1 MASILLST
9 LAFCLICL
17 CCTALVWLHRPGHPV
32 PQYDYSKLMALGLP
46 LSVSLLFL
54 AGSSEG
60 HGRQMTLSVTE
71 LRLPFADA
79 QKDGTYFIAG
89 PRREISDLVVGPYAD
104 TQQSAEVYRDG
115 FDDVLTIKRAKGKWV
130 LCGKWI
136 AANADENQPGFGVK
150 IGKTALNG
158 CQPLGDKDIEAKIQ
172 RLDINGKVQTRRTL
186 TISQLTDH
194 ILIALPPTEA
204 LVQNVGRCDGN
215 SDRSLR
221 LAPAG
226 LHSPEMGYRVPA
238 NLVFEQLGQGGQYPL
253 LKPAELRPI
262 STLKQLCDAGTQAL
276 NWPASTTNTSIAG
289 PNTRL
294 VFSTRTTS
302 ISIWIPFLLMLTT
315 AWMWRFCYL
324 YWREATGRVEAALV
338 LTLQWLLALRLIIA
352 MAGLFNNGALSQAA
366 VLWPPAMA
374 FVVVP
379 MMAVAL
385 LRSGDTNARKALPA
399 IMLQL
404 PIAFLLIFWGLD
416 GRIPGG
422 QEIGLAAV
430 AVALLVWRWRSQRA
444 APLLITAFTTARQFG
459 VWALNAA
466 RKRTGLTALRLDVW
480 DAGVAL
486 VLFLILVRF
495 GLLALGFKERFS
507 GIPVLENIPIS
518 MLYIPPL
525 IVGMALMITGYRTKP
540 IVERAIILV
549 AAFAVAFL
557 GVGFFASDFGMIW
570 IFAWPAGWMI
580 AALVVIKPVGNTVM
594 TLLARSALF
603 GCVLSPVLLAT
614 AYFTMFVR
622 DVPSPQINLVNHIE
636 AAAKVGR
643 TEARLQRY
651 IDPVRLIDAGSSA
664 SFEMLEQAAQLE
676 PLTGNY
682 IGEGYLAPSG
692 VQMPLLKYQY
702 SDNLLAVHILWPF
715 GRLGLAVFLLSLL
728 IIISAFWRSRG
739 SKGVGEGWRGEA
751 ARLAAMTFFWSAAY
765 MALANLNI
773 VPFTGRNAYLLA
785 AQSMGDLAEGFL
797 LLLLIILPFT
807 SAGFARLDAEQEPL
821 S

>member
-17 CCTALVWLHRPGHPV
+17 CCAALIWVHRPGQPAAH
-32 PQYDYSKLMALGLP
+32 YDYSKLMALGLP

-54 AGSSEG
+54 AGSTEG
-60 HGRQMTLSVTE
+60 YGRQMTLSVTE
-71 LRLPFADA
+71 LRVPFSGA
-79 QKDGTYFIAG
+79 QSDGTYFIAG

-104 TQQSAEVYRDG
+104 AQQSAEVYRAVFDG
-115 FDDVLTIKRAKGKWV
+115 LLTIKRAKGKWV

-136 AANADENQPGFGVK
+136 AANPDENQPGMGVK
-150 IGKTALNG
+150 IENTALNG
-158 CQPLGDKDIEAKIQ
+158 CQPVSSEDVAVKIQ
-172 RLDINGKVQTRRTL
+172 RLDVDKKVQTRRIL
-186 TISQLTDH
+186 TISQQADH
-194 ILIALPPTEA
+194 IRIALPVSEA
-204 LVQNVGRCDGN
+204 LTQNVGRCDGK

-226 LHSPEMGYRVPA
+226 LHSPDLGYRVPH
-238 NLVFEQLGQGGQYPL
+238 NLVFDQLGQGGQYPL
-253 LKPAELRPI
+253 LKAAELRPI
-262 STLKQLCDAGTQAL
+262 ATLKELCGTGTQAL
-276 NWPASTTNTSIAG
+276 NWPAPQKKASVTG

-294 VFSTRTTS
+294 IFSTRTTS

-324 YWREATGRVEAALV
+324 YWREPAGRVEAALV

-385 LRSGDTNARKALPA
+385 LRGGDAIARKALPA

-404 PIAFLLIFWGLD
+404 PIALLLIFWGLD
-416 GRIPGG
+416 GHSPGG
-422 QEIGLAAV
+422 QEIGLAAL
-430 AVALLVWRWRSQRA
+430 AVALLVWRWRSQRT
-444 APLLITAFTTARQFG
+444 APFLISAFTIARDFG
-459 VWALNAA
+459 VWALSAA
-466 RKRTGLTALRLDVW
+466 RRRAGLAVPRLDLW
-480 DAGVAL
+480 DAGAAL
-486 VLFLILVRF
+486 VLLLIVVRF
-495 GLLALGFKERFS
+495 GLLTLGFKERFS

-525 IVGMALMITGYRTKP
+525 IVGMALMMTGYRAQPT
-540 IVERAIILV
+540 VERAVILV
-549 AAFAVAFL
+549 SAFAVAFL

-580 AALVVIKPVGNTVM
+580 AALVVIKPVGNKVLA
-594 TLLARSALF
+594 LLARVALF
-603 GCVLSPVLLAT
+603 GCVLSPALLAT
-614 AYFTMFVR
+614 AYFTLFVR
-622 DVPSPQINLVNHIE
+622 DVPSPQTNLVKHIE
-636 AAAKVGR
+636 AAAQLGR

-651 IDPVRLIDAGSSA
+651 VDPARLIDAGSSA

-676 PLTGNY
+676 PLTGNV

-702 SDNLLAVHILWPF
+702 SDNLMAVHILWPF

-728 IIISAFWRSRG
+728 IILMAFWRSRDSG
-739 SKGVGEGWRGEA
+739 GAGEGWRAEA

-797 LLLLIILPFT
+797 LLLLIIFPFVN
-807 SAGFARLDAEQEPL
+807 AGIVRSDAVQEPK

>member
-1 MASILLST
+1 MVSILLST
-9 LAFCLICL
+9 LAFGLICL
-17 CCTALVWLHRPGHPV
+17 FCAALVWLHRPGHPAA
-32 PQYDYSKLMALGLP
+32 QYDYSKLMALGLP

-79 QKDGTYFIAG
+79 RKDGTYFIAG

-104 TQQSAEVYRDG
+104 AQQSAEVYRDA
-115 FDDVLTIKRAKGKWV
+115 FDNLLTIKRAKGKWV

-158 CQPLGDKDIEAKIQ
+158 CQPVGDKDISAKIQ

-194 ILIALPPTEA
+194 TLIALPPSEA
-204 LVQNVGRCDGN
+204 LTQNVGRCDGK

-226 LHSPEMGYRVPA
+226 LHSPDLGYRVPN

-262 STLKQLCDAGTQAL
+262 ATLKQLCAAGIQAL
-276 NWPASTTNTSIAG
+276 NWPTSKKNASATS
-289 PNTRL
+289 PNTPL

-302 ISIWIPFLLMLTT
+302 ISIWIPVLLLLTT

-324 YWREATGRVEAALV
+324 YWREVPGRIEASLV

-379 MMAVAL
+379 MMAIAL
-385 LRSGDTNARKALPA
+385 LRGGDAGARKALPA

-404 PIAFLLIFWGLD
+404 PVALLLIFWGLD
-416 GRIPGG
+416 GRMPGG
-422 QEIGLAAV
+422 QEIGLAAI
-430 AVALLVWRWRSQRA
+430 AVGLLIWRWRSQRA
-444 APLLITAFTTARQFG
+444 APLLITAFSTARDFG
-459 VWALNAA
+459 VWVLNAA
-466 RKRTGLTALRLDVW
+466 RKRAGLAAPRLDVW
-480 DAGVAL
+480 DAGAAL
-486 VLFLILVRF
+486 VLFLIIVRF

-507 GIPVLENIPIS
+507 GIPLLENIPIS

-525 IVGMALMITGYRTKP
+525 IVGMALMITGYRAKP
-540 IVERAIILV
+540 LVERAVILV
-549 AAFAVAFL
+549 SAFAVAFL

-580 AALVVIKPVGNTVM
+580 AALVVIKPMGNKWMAMLTRV
-594 TLLARSALF
+594 ALF
-603 GCVLSPVLLAT
+603 GCVLSPVLLAA
-614 AYFTMFVR
+614 AYFSVFVR
-622 DVPSPQINLVNHIE
+622 DVPSPQTDLVNHIE
-636 AAAKVGR
+636 AAAKLGR

-651 IDPVRLIDAGSSA
+651 VDPARLIDAGSSA

-728 IIISAFWRSRG
+728 IIISAFWRPRG
-739 SKGVGEGWRGEA
+739 DGGAGEGWRGEA

-797 LLLLIILPFT
+797 LLLLIVFPFVC
-807 SAGFARLDAEQEPL
+807 AGSVRPDAEQKPVP
-821 S
+821 

>member
-17 CCTALVWLHRPGHPV
+17 CCAALVWLHRPGHPAA
-32 PQYDYSKLMALGLP
+32 QYDYSKLMALGLP

-71 LRLPFADA
+71 LRLPFADV

-104 TQQSAEVYRDG
+104 AQQSAEVYRDA
-115 FDDVLTIKRAKGKWV
+115 FDNLLTIKRAKGKWV

-136 AANADENQPGFGVK
+136 AAKADENQPGFGVK

-158 CQPLGDKDIEAKIQ
+158 CQPVSSEDVAARIQ
-172 RLDINGKVQTRRTL
+172 RLDVDKKVQTRRTL
-186 TISQLTDH
+186 TISQQSDH
-194 ILIALPPTEA
+194 IRIKLPPSEA
-204 LVQNVGRCDGN
+204 LTQNVGRCDGK

-226 LHSPEMGYRVPA
+226 LHSPDLGYRVPN
-238 NLVFEQLGQGGQYPL
+238 NLVFDQLGQGGQYPL

-262 STLKQLCDAGTQAL
+262 ATLKQLCDAGAQAL
-276 NWPASTTNTSIAG
+276 NWPASHKNASVAG
-289 PNTRL
+289 PTTRL

-338 LTLQWLLALRLIIA
+338 LTLQWLLALRLLIA

-385 LRSGDTNARKALPA
+385 LRSGDASARKALPA
-399 IMLQL
+399 IILQL
-404 PIAFLLIFWGLD
+404 PFALLLIFWGLD
-416 GRIPGG
+416 GRSPGG

-430 AVALLVWRWRSQRA
+430 AVGLLVWRWGSQRA
-444 APLLITAFTTARQFG
+444 APFLVSVFTAARDFG
-459 VWALNAA
+459 VWALSAA
-466 RKRTGLTALRLDVW
+466 RMRAGFAVPRLECW
-480 DAGVAL
+480 DAGAAL
-486 VLFLILVRF
+486 VLLLIIVRF
-495 GLLALGFKERFS
+495 GLLALGFKERFL
-507 GIPVLENIPIS
+507 GIPVLKNIPIS

-540 IVERAIILV
+540 LVARAIILV
-549 AAFAVAFL
+549 SAFAVAFL

-580 AALVVIKPVGNTVM
+580 AALAVIKPVGNKAIA
-594 TLLARSALF
+594 LLARVALF
-603 GCVLSPVLLAT
+603 GCVLSPILLAT
-614 AYFTMFVR
+614 AYFSLFVR
-622 DVPSPQINLVNHIE
+622 DVPSPQTNLVNHIE

-651 IDPVRLIDAGSSA
+651 VDPARLIDAGSSA

-702 SDNLLAVHILWPF
+702 SDNLLAVHLLWPF
-715 GRLGLAVFLLSLL
+715 GRFGLAVFLLSLL
-728 IIISAFWRSRG
+728 IVLMTFWRSRG
-739 SKGVGEGWRGEA
+739 SKGAGEGWRGEA

-797 LLLLIILPFT
+797 LLLLIVFPFVC
-807 SAGFARLDAEQEPL
+807 AGSVRPDAEQEPL